1 MFEAFWSQLNGLVW
15 GVPMLVLLLG
25 TGIYLTIGLKG
36 LTLRR
41 IGSSFRELWN
51 SRSSVESGE
60 IPPFRA
66 LMTSLSATIGTG
78 NIAGVATA
86 IGIGGPGALFWMW
99 MTALVGMA
107 TKYAEAVLAV
117 EYRQKNDK
125 GEFVGGPMYYIRNGL
140 GKKWS
145 WLAIAFAVFCGF
157 GGLGIGN
164 GVQAN
169 SVADALALSFGV
181 PEWITGVALA
191 VLIAMVIFGGVKRI
205 AEVATRLVPIMAIA
219 YIAGGMIVL
228 IANFTAIPDALVTI
242 VKSAF
247 TPTAAEGGFAGSAIW
262 LAMRMGVARGVF
274 SNEAGLGSAPIAH
287 AAAQT
292 SSPVRQGRIAMLG
305 TFIDTL
311 IICSITGLVIVV
323 TGVWTGTEAGSAMTA
338 AGFSTVLPGG
348 DKIVALGLAVF
359 AFTTLLGW
367 SYYSERCFGFLFGV
381 KALIPF
387 RILWVV
393 VIPIGAT
400 VNLGMI
406 WMIADTLNGLMAIP
420 NLIALLLLSPVV
432 FRLTRKDAEESAA
445 KDVASTK

>member
-1 MFEAFWSQLNGLVW
+1 MFETFLSDLNALVW

-25 TGIYLTIGLKG
+25 TGLYLSIGLRG
-36 LTLRR
+36 LTLRK
-41 IGSSFRELWN
+41 IGSSFRELW
-51 SRSSVESGE
+51 SGRTGSGEGE

-117 EYRQKNDK
+117 EYREKNDK
-125 GEFVGGPMYYIRNGL
+125 GENVGGPMYYIRNGL
-140 GKKWS
+140 GAKWT
-145 WLAIAFAVFCGF
+145 WLAIAFAVLCGL
-157 GGLGIGN
+157 GGFGIGN

-169 SVADALALSFGV
+169 SVADALNLSFNI
-181 PEWITGVALA
+181 PEWVTGLVLA
-191 VLIAMVIFGGVKRI
+191 TLIALVIFGGVKRI
-205 AEVATRLVPIMAIA
+205 GEVAARLVPIMAIA
-219 YIAGGMIVL
+219 YIFCGLIVL
-228 IANFTAIPDALVTI
+228 LLHFAEIPAAIVTI

-247 TPTAAEGGFAGSAIW
+247 SPVAATGGFVGSAVW
-262 LAMRMGVARGVF
+262 LAIQKAVERGVF

-292 SSPVRQGRIAMLG
+292 DNPARQGRIAMLG
-305 TFIDTL
+305 TFIDT
-311 IICSITGLVIVV
+311 IILCSITGLVIVV
-323 TGVWTGTEAGSAMTA
+323 TGAWTGFEEGSALTA
-338 AGFSTVLPGG
+338 AAFSSVLPGG
-348 DKIVALGLAVF
+348 DKVVALGLAVF

-381 KALIPF
+381 NILVPF
-387 RILWVV
+387 RVLWIVA
-393 VIPIGAT
+393 IPVGAT
-400 VNLGMI
+400 IDLN
-406 WMIADTLNGLMAIP
+406 IAWLAAGIMNGLMALP

-432 FRLTRKDAEESAA
+432 FRLTRAEKVNSAE
-445 KDVASTK
+445 